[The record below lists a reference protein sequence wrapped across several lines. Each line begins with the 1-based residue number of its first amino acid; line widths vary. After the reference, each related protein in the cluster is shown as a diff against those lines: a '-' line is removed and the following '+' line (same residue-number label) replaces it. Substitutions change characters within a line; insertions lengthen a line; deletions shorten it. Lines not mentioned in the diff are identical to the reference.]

1 MKANFSLRWHRII
14 YIRTLKYYELNLQE
28 KLLLGKK
35 KNINTLI
42 SEILTAVLSLSLG
55 YSGSSTQCTIF
66 FSWFLVSYL
75 SMISIWGMLLNN
87 ILLVFHFCN
96 CYLLIGYR
104 KRKKWQHCMIFHIHI
119 CNYFSNPDIFLKM
132 GREKREKFLTG

>member
-14 YIRTLKYYELNLQE
+14 YMRTLKYYELNLQE
-28 KLLLGKK
+28 KLLLEKK
-35 KNINTLI
+35 KNQHVDKWNPDCSSELI
-42 SEILTAVLSLSLG
+42 TRLFRKQHTV
-55 YSGSSTQCTIF
+55 YFFF
-66 FSWFLVSYL
+66 FSWFLVRYL
-75 SMISIWGMLLNN
+75 SMFSIWGMLLNN

>member
-14 YIRTLKYYELNLQE
+14 YMRTLKYYELNLQE

-66 FSWFLVSYL
+66 FS
-75 SMISIWGMLLNN
+75 
-87 ILLVFHFCN
+87 
-96 CYLLIGYR
+96 
-104 KRKKWQHCMIFHIHI
+104 
-119 CNYFSNPDIFLKM
+119 
-132 GREKREKFLTG
+132 

>member
-14 YIRTLKYYELNLQE
+14 YMRTLKYYELNLQE
-28 KLLLGKK
+28 KLLLEKK
-35 KNINTLI
+35 KINTLI

-55 YSGSSTQCTIF
+55 YSGSSTQCTFF
-66 FSWFLVSYL
+66 FSWFLVRYL
-75 SMISIWGMLLNN
+75 SMFSIWGMLLNN